1 MRPSLLSPTLS
12 CRGGEG
18 ESLFACGCGRL
29 QAGTMQ
35 FQPRMNTNK
44 HQWNQRMRVPL
55 RRNSRPSFSDC
66 GANGRIIVRVRK
78 FVFISVHSWF
88 FNCMDTAKPERCSPT
103 PSAGSTAVELMK
115 SRKRWPAQLSNG
127 HPKGWTPN
135 SGAQIRKRISTTR
148 AAVRCPPFRVSVRSP
163 ARAVVKVR
171 CQNWIRRELFDCT
184 RVASSQGF
192 G

>member
-1 MRPSLLSPTLS
+1 LRLLHKRTRKALKGRSREDAPEPPLPNPLLQRRRGRIPVCMRLWKTPS
-12 CRGGEG
+12 RND
-18 ESLFACGCGRL
+18 AVK
-29 QAGTMQ
+29 
-35 FQPRMNTNK
+35 PRMNTNK

-127 HPKGWTPN
+127 HPLG
-135 SGAQIRKRISTTR
+135 
-148 AAVRCPPFRVSVRSP
+148 CPFVLLLEP
-163 ARAVVKVR
+163 
-171 CQNWIRRELFDCT
+171 L
-184 RVASSQGF
+184 
-192 G
+192 